1 MKIVLK
7 NSSMV
12 FQSFQ
17 AKEYTFNAPFSNNQA
32 IVVETSMPDIADYT
46 KVTIINN
53 TNTKINVNYSVE
65 SAPSSYQGLVSG
77 IAAGASSTQKNI
89 PANVIKFLLFTSSG
103 TTPDLAGATGS
114 ITFRLA

>member
-32 IVVETSMPDIADYT
+32 IVVETSMPDIADYS

-53 TNTKINVNYSVE
+53 TNT
-65 SAPSSYQGLVSG
+65 
-77 IAAGASSTQKNI
+77 
-89 PANVIKFLLFTSSG
+89 
-103 TTPDLAGATGS
+103 
-114 ITFRLA
+114 